1 MVNKMLDMFGSPQ
14 AQEALFRLMAGQIA
28 QASPEKR
35 AALAKVEVNI
45 IRKGQQLT
53 LTITESDDPQIAQI
67 ISNSINSWSG
77 LLSKAFQSMGFRIK
91 LYQ

>member
-14 AQEALFRLMAGQIA
+14 AQEALFRLMAGQMA

-67 ISNSINSWSG
+67 ISNSISSWSS
-77 LLSKAFQSMGFRIK
+77 LLSKAFQAMGFRIK